1 MEREFGMHTQRGT
14 AIHGGESSVGL
25 APGERVA
32 ALLATAAARAHLC
45 DALGGSDALLTQCD
59 VREHLDCVESG
70 VVALSV
76 VEITHASAGA
86 HVSLVRRLREGFP
99 SIPVLAYCDP
109 SGGTSGLIVDVV
121 RAGAT
126 GLVLRGID
134 DSRVMLREAIR
145 GVRRKAIAEQIFAEI
160 GPLLTNDARIF
171 LRYAIEHSSS
181 EATVE
186 DAARDLGVDR
196 KTLTNWLARA
206 GAPRAREFLAWVR
219 LIVAGHLL
227 GDPMRTAEQAA
238 LVLDFPS
245 GTSLRNMLRRY
256 VGATATEVQQG
267 GGARLVLDAFKREL
281 RTETVVSLPTD
292 RRLVPGLAIPAP
304 KRIEASA

>member
-1 MEREFGMHTQRGT
+1 LQK
-14 AIHGGESSVGL
+14 SL
-25 APGERVA
+25 ARRKQVLQLRRRRQVKAKRLVA
-32 ALLATAAARAHLC
+32 HQLNHFP
-45 DALGGSDALLTQCD
+45 
-59 VREHLDCVESG
+59 CVKKP
-70 VVALSV
+70 L
-76 VEITHASAGA
+76 
-86 HVSLVRRLREGFP
+86 
-99 SIPVLAYCDP
+99 
-109 SGGTSGLIVDVV
+109 
-121 RAGAT
+121 
-126 GLVLRGID
+126 
-134 DSRVMLREAIR
+134 R

-186 DAARDLGVDR
+186 EAARDLGVDR

-206 GAPRAREFLAWVR
+206 GAPRAREFLAWIR

-256 VGATATEVQQG
+256 VDATATEVQEG
-267 GGARLVLDAFKREL
+267 GGARVVLDAFKREL
-281 RTETVVSLPTD
+281 RAETTVVSLPAD
-292 RRLVPGLAIPAP
+292 RRLVPGLAIPVP